1 MDRAYCI
8 SLKREV
14 TAKEVVDL
22 YRQNVITKKDD
33 FACLDASC
41 RARYVCANLGRKTYK
56 VDHYFKTA
64 HRSERHFP
72 GCSFEPKYVVP
83 TQNILGK
90 GRRER
95 SFIADTTE
103 VVFEAKRRKGYFGVP
118 VRTRKFPADEIVSL
132 RYVSNRPSG
141 VSSGVANPK
150 CYSIETLLNGGW
162 SLCRGLVIDGN
173 SGTIKS
179 AFVPVDNQSP
189 DVFRRFI
196 YCGLAVNIDICEKYT
211 YFKFGRCF
219 SAPHNGAPVIVR
231 LLGSAVS
238 ESVSQTRAYYRAL
251 LERLLAV
258 AKVVSKRPENQFFL
272 YAFGV
277 PKYDELDGVWNIDI
291 ESLDHIYMEGRC
303 HRSELI
309 ANIYSDPELN
319 DHYFV

>member
-14 TAKEVVDL
+14 SAKEVVEL
-22 YRQNVITKKDD
+22 YRQQIITKKDD

-41 RARYVCANLGRKTYK
+41 RARYVCANLGRKIYK

-64 HRSERHFP
+64 RRSERHFP
-72 GCSFEPKYVVP
+72 GCSFEPKYSVP
-83 TQNILGK
+83 TLNVLAK

-95 SFIADTTE
+95 SSIADTAE

-118 VRTRKFPADEIVSL
+118 SRIRQFPTDDIVSL

-141 VSSGVANPK
+141 KGFGVANPK

-179 AFVPVDNQSP
+179 SFVPVDNQSP
-189 DVFRRFI
+189 DIYRRYI
-196 YCGLAVNIDICEKYT
+196 YCGLAVNIDSCEKYT

-219 SAPHNGAPVIVR
+219 SVPHNGAPVVVR
-231 LLGSAVS
+231 LLAATVS
-238 ESVSQTRAYYRAL
+238 ESVGQARAYYRVL
-251 LERLLAV
+251 LDRLLAV

-277 PKYDELDGVWNIDI
+277 PKYDDSNGVWNIDI
-291 ESLDHIYMEGRC
+291 ESIDHIYMEGRC
-303 HRSELI
+303 YRSELI
-309 ANIYSDPELN
+309 ANIYRDPELN
-319 DHYFV
+319 YHYFV